1 VQEFHV
7 LNFPSATIYKYWK
20 DSSGVSSKSNLCR
33 RKNFNYIRVGGT
45 DDVGEDEVN

>member
-7 LNFPSATIYKYWK
+7 QNSPSGTIYKYWK
-20 DSSGVSSKSNLCR
+20 DSSGVSSISKLCR
-33 RKNFNYIRVGGT
+33 RKNFNYIRVGGI